1 MSIIRARVL
10 RLGALALPL
19 TVSAA
24 LLLVLVSLP
33 VPWGNAVL
41 TGVVL
46 VALWGLTGVG
56 EVAVVRA
63 LTFASRTKLHQRHI
77 LAGVAR
83 VLRDCGVDPVQLL
96 VARRGGVCA
105 RAYGQWTVVVGRS
118 LIEEVARGRLPCADA
133 AALIAHEVGVQR
145 VGLTRADAALGVI
158 LLPWELVAG
167 AMIGL
172 WQALG
177 AALAPWIRWASLTI
191 AFGIQIWLTV
201 TGDARHLAPAL
212 LLGAIFAT
220 YGLSLAWSRARADMG
235 DTYLTQHGLG
245 PTYAAILWRSFPDDR
260 SRDRAVRLLH
270 APAPQPCGPSPVP
283 ATLRSG
289 L

>member
-10 RLGALALPL
+10 RRGALALPL
-19 TVSAA
+19 TVSAV

-33 VPWGNAVL
+33 APWGTAVL
-41 TGVVL
+41 TGVFL
-46 VALWGLTGVG
+46 VAFWGLTGVG

-63 LTFASRTKLHQRHI
+63 LTFASRTKLHQRYT

-83 VLRDCGVDPVQLL
+83 VLQDCGVDPVQLL
-96 VARRGGVCA
+96 VARWGGVCA
-105 RAYGQWTVVVGRS
+105 RAYGRRTVVVGRS
-118 LIEEVARGRLPCADA
+118 LVEEVARGRLPCADA

-145 VGLTRADAALGVI
+145 VGLTRTDAALGVI

-172 WQALG
+172 WRALG
-177 AALAPWIRWASLTI
+177 ATLAPWVRWASLAI
-191 AFGIQIWLTV
+191 AFGIQIWLAATA
-201 TGDARHLAPAL
+201 DARHLAPAL

-220 YGLSLAWSRARADMG
+220 CGLSQAWSRARADLG

-245 PTYAAILWRSFPDDR
+245 AIYATILWRSFPDDR

-270 APAPQPCGPSPVP
+270 PPAPQPSGSSPVQ
-283 ATLRSG
+283 ATMRSG